1 MLGNRPARQNDL
13 ERKNIAKVVAKIIAS
28 RSDFLYTKNAAQPR
42 SDFLYTKNFAP
53 PRSDF
58 ISTNFGRPGYFGW
71 DFEEIVQ
78 KIRGTMWQKVTIFK
92 EGIWIRLAGF
102 EVHKLKIEGDDVTKG
117 DDFQK
122 RSSSS
127 VGRIWGP
134 QIQKL
139 GRWVSGDAF
148 HAHIFSLIYKSHSVS
163 NCNSGWHIAN
173 LARTRQISGESIP
186 ANQFSSFLSFGIE
199 RFSNLWI
206 WEVEN

>member
-1 MLGNRPARQNDL
+1 
-13 ERKNIAKVVAKIIAS
+13 
-28 RSDFLYTKNAAQPR
+28 
-42 SDFLYTKNFAP
+42 
-53 PRSDF
+53 
-58 ISTNFGRPGYFGW
+58 
-71 DFEEIVQ
+71 
-78 KIRGTMWQKVTIFK
+78 MWQEVTIFR
-92 EGIWIRLAGF
+92 EGIWARLAGF
-102 EVHKLKIEGDDVTKG
+102 EVHKIKIEGDDVTTG

-122 RSSSS
+122 RSLSS

-199 RFSNLWI
+199 RFSNFSSEIAFSFATLRPSSFGLFGVHLQTPAPEKKEKKKKGKTRKQIRLDDVNIPNFQDIFSDIDWT
-206 WEVEN
+206 WS